1 MGELSER
8 NRTFGASPFHPSTE
22 LRRGTMRIVRHLL
35 AILLLPVVMT
45 VVVPRWIVVS
55 RAADTRWED
64 GTAAWLGR
72 GAGAVLLAAGFCLF
86 AWCVALFARVG
97 RGTLAPWD
105 PTERLVAV
113 GPYRYMRNP
122 MITGVLAMIA
132 GQALVLGSRLLGEW
146 CAAFFAINQVYVMIL
161 EEPGLERRFGESYR
175 RYKAAVPRWLPRA
188 TPWSGGDEAAAG
200 RP

>member
-1 MGELSER
+1 
-8 NRTFGASPFHPSTE
+8 
-22 LRRGTMRIVRHLL
+22 MRILRHLL
-35 AILLLPVVMT
+35 AILLLPFVMV

-55 RAADTRWED
+55 LAASDTRWES
-64 GTAAWLGR
+64 GTAAAWLGR
-72 GAGAVLLAAGFCLF
+72 GAGAVQLVAGFCLF

-105 PTERLVAV
+105 PTRRLVAV

-132 GQALVLGSRLLGEW
+132 GEALVLGSRLLAAW
-146 CAAFFAINQVYVMIL
+146 AVAFFAINQLYFMVL

-175 RYKAAVPRWLPRA
+175 RYRAAVPRWLPRA
-188 TPWSGGDEAAAG
+188 APWPGEEAAAG
-200 RP
+200 ADAHSP

>member
-1 MGELSER
+1 
-8 NRTFGASPFHPSTE
+8 
-22 LRRGTMRIVRHLL
+22 MRILRHLL
-35 AILLLPVVMT
+35 AILLLPFVMA
-45 VVVPRWIVVS
+45 VVVPRWIAVS
-55 RAADTRWED
+55 RAAADTRWA
-64 GTAAWLGR
+64 GGAAAWLGR
-72 GAGAVLLAAGFCLF
+72 GLGAVQFVAGFCLF

-105 PTERLVAV
+105 PTQRLVAV

-132 GQALVLGSRLLGEW
+132 GQALVLGSRLIGEW
-146 CAAFFAINQVYVMIL
+146 CMAFFAINQLYFMIL

-175 RYKAAVPRWLPRA
+175 RYRAAVPRWLPRA
-188 TPWSGGDEAAAG
+188 TPWSGDEASAAG

>member
-1 MGELSER
+1 
-8 NRTFGASPFHPSTE
+8 
-22 LRRGTMRIVRHLL
+22 MRIVRHLL
-35 AILLLPVVMT
+35 AILLLPFVMA

-55 RAADTRWED
+55 RAAADTRWAG
-64 GTAAWLGR
+64 GTAAAWLGR
-72 GAGAVLLAAGFCLF
+72 GAGAVLLVAGFCLF

-113 GPYRYMRNP
+113 GPYRSMRNP

-132 GQALVLGSRLLGEW
+132 GQALVLGSRLVGAW
-146 CAAFFAINQVYVMIL
+146 CAAFFAINQVYFMIF
-161 EEPGLERRFGESYR
+161 EEPGLERRFGGSYR
-175 RYKAAVPRWLPRA
+175 RYKAAVPRWLPRT
-188 TPWSGGDEAAAG
+188 TPWSGDDTAAAQ